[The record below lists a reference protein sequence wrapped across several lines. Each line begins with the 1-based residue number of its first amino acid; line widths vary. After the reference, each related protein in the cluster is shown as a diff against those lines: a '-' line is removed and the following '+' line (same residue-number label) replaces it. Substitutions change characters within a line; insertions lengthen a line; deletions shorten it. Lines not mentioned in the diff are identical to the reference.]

1 MVDVREQLQ
10 AALGSAFT
18 IERELT
24 GGGMSRVFVATETAL
39 GRKVAIKVLPPDLA
53 SAVSA
58 DRFRREIQVVAQL
71 QHPHIVPVHI
81 TGEAGGLLFYTM
93 PFVEGETLRQRLL
106 REGKLRVNEA
116 LTMLTELADALAY
129 AHERGVVHRDI
140 KPENVL
146 LSGTHAMLADFG
158 VAKALSASTG
168 AGALTTAGLALGT
181 PAYMSPEQIAG
192 DPSVDHRADVYSLG
206 LVAYEMLGGSS
217 PFDAKSPQ
225 AMIAAHLSTAPRSL
239 ATSGAIVPPGLV
251 RLVMRCLEKDPA
263 RRPQSAEELAKAFRA
278 LGGSGEQAARPG
290 PAARRRWAT
299 VAGAGGIAALA
310 LVALWLSQRPSTAAA
325 GVAAI
330 KSIAVVPLENM
341 SRDSADA
348 YFVDGLSDELASA
361 LGKVQGLLVAPRTS
375 VLYFRK
381 RNLSTR
387 QMGESLHVAAV
398 LEGRVRRDEQT
409 VRVTAELTRT
419 RDGVGIWNEVFEAA
433 RTGVFAMQD
442 DITRAIVDKL
452 QLTLGASPAASRG
465 ASNAAAHELYLKGH
479 YFWDQ
484 RTNAGF
490 TTAVKYFEEA
500 VRLDSTYALA
510 YAGLADSWTLL
521 GTFGY
526 VVPVEGFEKGRAAA
540 KRALQLDST
549 LAEPHTSL
557 GMIATF
563 YDWDW
568 KVAEREFDRA
578 AALDPRYATTFL
590 FRAWMLAFTGR
601 LDEALAAVRHARDL
615 DPLNRTI
622 STRVGT
628 MLDFLGRYDE
638 AERDLRATLA
648 LDPAY
653 FIIRS
658 DMALSLTLQGRYDEA
673 LPYLAPV
680 GPDYSRAHLAPTGY
694 LYARMGRRAAA
705 LAFIDTLRTAAKR
718 QHVTREPIVATYVGL
733 GDLDTA
739 FAELTREVQE
749 RDWGALE
756 AGLDRRCAPL
766 WKDPRYA
773 AIRRATN
780 LEGVPPGAVRP

>member
-1 MVDVREQLQ
+1 MDVREQLQ
-10 AALGSAFT
+10 AALGSAFA
-18 IERELT
+18 IERELM

-39 GRKVAIKVLPPDLA
+39 NRKVAIKVLPPDLA

-58 DRFRREIQVVAQL
+58 ERFRREIQVVAQL

-81 TGEAGGLLFYTM
+81 AGEAGGLLFYTM
-93 PFVEGETLRQRLL
+93 PFIEGETLRQRLQ
-106 REGKLRVNEA
+106 REGKLPVNEA

-146 LSGTHAMLADFG
+146 LNGTHAMLADFG

-168 AGALTTAGLALGT
+168 AGALTTAGLSLGT
-181 PAYMSPEQIAG
+181 PAYMSPEQITG
-192 DPSVDHRADVYSLG
+192 DTSVDHRADIYSLG
-206 LVAYEMLGGSS
+206 LVAYEMLGGTS

-239 ATSGAIVPPGLV
+239 AASGAMVQPGLA

-263 RRPQSAEELAKAFRA
+263 RRPQTAAELATAFRA
-278 LGGSGEQAARPG
+278 LGGSGEQADRGRPIPRRSWVVAG
-290 PAARRRWAT
+290 GAVGIALLAFAAWRIARRAP
-299 VAGAGGIAALA
+299 ASAAE
-310 LVALWLSQRPSTAAA
+310 SQ
-325 GVAAI
+325 I
-330 KSIAVVPLENM
+330 KSIAVMPLENM

-348 YFVDGLSDELASA
+348 YFVDGLSDELATA
-361 LGKVQGLLVAPRTS
+361 LGKVPQLVVAPRTS
-375 VLYFRK
+375 VLYFKK

-398 LEGRVRRDEQT
+398 LEGRVRRDEST

-419 RDGVGIWNEVFEAA
+419 RDGSGIWNDVFQAA

-442 DITRAIVDKL
+442 DITRAIVEKL

-465 ASNAAAHELYLKGH
+465 ASNPAAHELYLKGH

-484 RTNAGF
+484 RTQAGF
-490 TTAVKYFEEA
+490 MTAVKYFEDA

-510 YAGLADSWTLL
+510 YAGLADSWILL
-521 GTFGY
+521 STFGY
-526 VVPVEGFEKGRAAA
+526 VAPADGFEKGRTAAR
-540 KRALQLDST
+540 RALLLDST

-557 GMIATF
+557 GMIASF
-563 YDWDW
+563 FDWDW
-568 KVAEREFDRA
+568 KTAEREFDRA
-578 AALDPRYATTFL
+578 AVLDPRYANTFL
-590 FRAWMLAFTGR
+590 FRAWLLAFTGR
-601 LDEALAAVRHARDL
+601 LEEALAAVRHAQEI

-622 STRVGT
+622 GARVAT

-638 AERDLRATLA
+638 AERQLRATLA
-648 LDPAY
+648 LDPTY
-653 FIIRS
+653 FITRS
-658 DMALSLTLQGRYDEA
+658 DMALALTLEGRYEEA
-673 LPYLAPV
+673 LQYLAPV
-680 GPDYSRAHLAPTGY
+680 GPDYSRAHLAATGY

-705 LAFIDTLRTAAKR
+705 LAFIDTLRAVQRR
-718 QHVTREPIVATYVGL
+718 QHVPRGPIVATYVGL
-733 GDLDTA
+733 GDLDAA

-749 RDWGALE
+749 RDWGVVE
-756 AGLDRRCAPL
+756 AGLDRRYEPL